1 MIAGSFV
8 CYGRVGEQITGLN
21 LSKSSPSSEFESM
34 TNILFVD
41 EAIAPQTARDH
52 DVPAGRG
59 PGKVFGATKASG
71 LA

>member
-1 MIAGSFV
+1 MIAGSFDQI
-8 CYGRVGEQITGLN
+8 GRVGEQITGLN

-41 EAIAPQTARDH
+41 EAIATETARDH
-52 DVPAGRG
+52 
-59 PGKVFGATKASG
+59 G

>member
-1 MIAGSFV
+1 MIADSFG

-41 EAIAPQTARDH
+41 EAYLAKTARDH
-52 DVPAGRG
+52 ETAPPRR
-59 PGKVFGATKASG
+59 P
-71 LA
+71 

>member
-41 EAIAPQTARDH
+41 EAYVAKSARDH
-52 DVPAGRG
+52 ETR
-59 PGKVFGATKASG
+59 ASG
-71 LA
+71 RRICAKAVA